1 MKKINELYS
10 LDWASDCYYVN
21 NNLEIINKDTNK
33 IKSQS
38 VGKRGYKY
46 VTLNRKSDNVQIK
59 VYVHKIIALAFINNG
74 EYECINH
81 KDGNK
86 LNNAIDN
93 LEFCTN
99 QENIIHAWNNNLIVR
114 NERVFKIA
122 FNNGTTKINTMKE
135 LQKETGISR
144 ITLYDLYYK
153 NKGSKKWSIKQI
165 EEYFGSQE
173 TIE

>member
-33 IKSQS
+33 IKSQNI
-38 VGKRGYKY
+38 GKRGYKY

-59 VYVHKIIALAFINNG
+59 VYVHKIIALAFIKNG
-74 EYECINH
+74 KYECINH

-114 NERVFKIA
+114 NERIFKIA

-153 NKGSKKWSIKQI
+153 NKGSKKWNIKQI

>member
-86 LNNAIDN
+86 LNNAVDN

-99 QENIIHAWNNNLIVR
+99 QENIIHAWNNSLIVR

-135 LQKETGISR
+135 LQKETCISR

-153 NKGSKKWSIKQI
+153 NKGSKKWNIKQI

>member
-10 LDWASDCYYVN
+10 LEWASDCYFIN
-21 NNLEIINKDTNK
+21 DNLEIINVNTNK

-38 VGKRGYKY
+38 IGKRGYKY

-59 VYVHKIIALAFINNG
+59 VYVHKIIALAFINNTK
-74 EYECINH
+74 YECINH

-86 LNNAIDN
+86 LNNAIKN
-93 LEFCTN
+93 LEFCTPKDN
-99 QENIIHAWNNNLIVR
+99 VHHAWNNKLIVR
-114 NERVFKIA
+114 KERLFKLE
-122 FNNGTTKINTMKE
+122 FNNGKVLLNTMK
-135 LQKETGISR
+135 
-144 ITLYDLYYK
+144 
-153 NKGSKKWSIKQI
+153 NSKKWNINKI

>member
-38 VGKRGYKY
+38 IGKRGYKY

-59 VYVHKIIALAFINNG
+59 VYVHKIIASAFINNG

-114 NERVFKIA
+114 NERVFKIV
-122 FNNGTTKINTMKE
+122 FNNGTAKINTMKK

-153 NKGSKKWSIKQI
+153 NKGSKKWNIKQI